1 MKMKRKYLLGPLI
14 TLGIVYGDIGTSP
27 LYVMNALVS
36 DAGGLKKVTA
46 DYVLGEP
53 FVDFLDPNA
62 DYNG

>member
-14 TLGIVYGDIGTSP
+14 TLGIVYGGDIGTSP

-46 DYVLGEP
+46 DYVLGGSLSLIFGP
-53 FVDFLDPNA
+53 
-62 DYNG
+62 